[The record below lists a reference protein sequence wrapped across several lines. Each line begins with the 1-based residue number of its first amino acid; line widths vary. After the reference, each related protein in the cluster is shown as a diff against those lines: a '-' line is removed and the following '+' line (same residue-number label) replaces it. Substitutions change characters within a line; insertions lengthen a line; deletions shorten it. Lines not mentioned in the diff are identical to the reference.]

1 MALLPSKLSLAS
13 SACQSSVL
21 FGKLVNDVLS
31 PVLVSSGFHQ
41 HFPDDSDGKESAC
54 NVRDRGSVPGS
65 GRSPGEG
72 HGSPL

>member
-41 HFPDDSDGKESAC
+41 HFPDGSDGKES
-54 NVRDRGSVPGS
+54 VQSL
-65 GRSPGEG
+65 GREDSPGEG